1 MDIINNT
8 FDPKKAVPNMS
19 KKELLDG
26 MKQLKELFDAM
37 VKAGFKELTAA
48 VIIGEMLRPK

>member
-8 FDPKKAVPNMS
+8 FDPKKAVPNMN

-37 VKAGFKELTAA
+37 IKAGFKELTAA